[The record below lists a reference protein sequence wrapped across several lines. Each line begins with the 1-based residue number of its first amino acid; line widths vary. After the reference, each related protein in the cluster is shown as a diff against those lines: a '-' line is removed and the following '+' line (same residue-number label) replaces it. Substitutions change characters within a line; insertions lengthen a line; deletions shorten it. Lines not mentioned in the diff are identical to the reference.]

1 MKAVITVTGLVQG
14 VGYRFFCVR
23 QAQQHNIRGYVQNL
37 GNGDVQVVAEGS
49 RGVINDFVK
58 RLKVGPVSAHVTG
71 IDVQY
76 SEEEKGFDTFDVRFS

>member
-1 MKAVITVTGLVQG
+1 MKAVITITGLVQG

-37 GNGDVQVVAEGS
+37 GNGDVQVVAEGG

-76 SEEEKGFDTFDVRFS
+76 TQEEEGFTEFEVKF